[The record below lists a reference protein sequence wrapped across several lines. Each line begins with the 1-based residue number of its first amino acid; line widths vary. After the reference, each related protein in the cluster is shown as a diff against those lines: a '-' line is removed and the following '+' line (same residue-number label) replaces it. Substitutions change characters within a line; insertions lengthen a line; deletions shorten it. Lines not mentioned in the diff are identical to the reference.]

1 MSLQNFTYKLK
12 PILIALLVVEVLF
25 WGIYFTSLYFLSDQV
40 EAFKLENSNWWY
52 LFLIIPLL
60 IAGFVSSIMWK
71 NNALKKLADQKLLTH
86 LIKPISST
94 KVFVRFFFLRNAIAF
109 FIIALINPQFGKGSQ
124 KAVSEGI
131 EIMIALDVSNS
142 MRALDLDAKRDRLKI
157 AKMSI
162 ERLINNLHG
171 DKIGLLIFAGDAFV
185 QVPLTTDY
193 GSAKLFLNSVSPDM
207 LSNQGT
213 SISTAVNAAMSTFD
227 LENGIN
233 KTIIIMSDGEDH
245 EGAALEEAKLAHSK
259 DVVIS
264 TVGMGTTKGTV
275 IPNYVNGKRSGL
287 KKDENGNTVTTKI
300 NVEMLK
306 QLAQAGGGLYTQ
318 AQGNFVNLDPLL
330 NHLKTIDKT
339 EIDSKLY
346 TDYEDQFQWFIG
358 FGLVFLMVYFFF
370 SDQTRK
376 PNNTESNDEN

>member
-1 MSLQNFTYKLK
+1 MHLKNFTYKLK
-12 PILIALLVVEVLF
+12 PILIAILIVEVLF
-25 WGIYFTSLYFLSDQV
+25 WAVYFVSLYFLREQV
-40 EAFKLENSNWWY
+40 EAFKLENTEWWF
-52 LFLIIPLL
+52 LFLVIPLL
-60 IAGFVSSIMWK
+60 IGGFVISLIWK
-71 NNALKKLADQKLLTH
+71 NRALAKLGDTKLLPH

-94 KVFVRFFFLRNAIAF
+94 KVFIRFFLLRNAIAF
-109 FIIALINPQFGKGSQ
+109 LIIALINPQFGKGSQ

-131 EIMIALDVSNS
+131 EIMVALDVSNS
-142 MRALDLDAKRDRLKI
+142 MRALDLDQKRDRLKI

-193 GSAKLFLNSVSPDM
+193 GSAKLFLSSVSPDM

-213 SISTAVNAAMSTFD
+213 SISTAIKAAMGALD
-227 LENGIN
+227 LDNGIN

-245 EGAALEEAKLAHSK
+245 EGAAIEEAKKAKSK
-259 DVVIS
+259 DVIIS

-275 IPNYVNGKRSGL
+275 IPHYVNGKRSGL
-287 KKDENGNTVTTKI
+287 KKDDEGNTVTTKM
-300 NVEMLK
+300 NAEMLR
-306 QLAQAGGGLYTQ
+306 QLAHSGGGAYTQ

-358 FGLVFLMVYFFF
+358 LGLLFLTAYFFF
-370 SDQTRK
+370 TDQNAK
-376 PNNTESNDEN
+376 LIESENDES